1 MSNSIEEALKD
12 AVKQVEAGTVQE
24 GKGAEPEAAPL
35 SARVKR
41 LLARKTNLQ
50 RSKRSKL
57 PKTLRWKRNHLRKDT
72 KFVNN
77 VLI

>member
-12 AVKQVEAGTVQE
+12 AVKQVESGTVQE
-24 GKGAEPEAAPL
+24 GKGAENEAAPL
-35 SARVKR
+35 SSRVKR

-57 PKTLRWKRNHLRKDT
+57 PKTLR
-72 KFVNN
+72 
-77 VLI
+77 

>member
-12 AVKQVEAGTVQE
+12 AVKQVESGTVQE
-24 GKGAEPEAAPL
+24 GKGSEAEASPL

-50 RSKRSKL
+50 RKKRQQCNKL
-57 PKTLRWKRNHLRKDT
+57 NGAL
-72 KFVNN
+72 
-77 VLI
+77 

>member
-1 MSNSIEEALKD
+1 MSNSIEDALKE

-41 LLARKTNLQ
+41 LLERKTNLQ
-50 RSKRSKL
+50 RNKRAKL
-57 PKTLRWKRNHLRKDT
+57 PKTLR
-72 KFVNN
+72 
-77 VLI
+77 

>member
-12 AVKQVEAGTVQE
+12 AVKQVESGTVQE
-24 GKGAEPEAAPL
+24 GKGAENEAAPL

-50 RSKRSKL
+50 RNKRSKL
-57 PKTLRWKRNHLRKDT
+57 PKTLR
-72 KFVNN
+72 
-77 VLI
+77 